1 MRIKATKRIGA
12 TLLVGLS
19 LTACSTWDDLMSS
32 EAVDYKSTV
41 RGEPLTLPPDL
52 SNAQINPQYS
62 THGTGTASAAAYN
75 KAMAQANK
83 QGQSNAV
90 LPTSADMQVMRSGDT
105 RWLQVNRDA
114 TAVYKDVLGFW
125 ANEGFTINRDNPQ
138 AGIIETDW
146 AENRAKIPG
155 NFLRRT
161 LGKVIEMVSDS
172 GERER
177 FTTRLERVNGK
188 TEVYIRHER
197 MVETQMDRDGTQFKW
212 LPAKEDP
219 ELNAIMLSRLM
230 SYMGASKQEAEAAVQ
245 TPQEVKSQQTSAV
258 GFVAGENALALTGSR
273 EASYRQVG
281 QALTSAGFTID
292 QSDAASGSYV
302 VRYLDTDTG
311 EKRKSS
317 NIISRLWGDK
327 GNKTPVPY
335 IIKVS
340 SQGDGVSLVTVRDSA
355 GNIDRSETAQRIL
368 TVLQERL

>member
-1 MRIKATKRIGA
+1 MRIKATKRIAA
-12 TLLVGLS
+12 TLLVGVS
-19 LTACSTWDDLMSS
+19 MTACSTWDDLMSS
-32 EAVDYKSTV
+32 ESVDYKSTV

-52 SNAQINPQYS
+52 STAQINPQYS
-62 THGTGTASAAAYN
+62 TYGTGTASAAAYN
-75 KAMAQANK
+75 KAMEQAK
-83 QGQSNAV
+83 KSGQANAV
-90 LPTSADMQVMRSGDT
+90 LPTSADMKVLRSGDT
-105 RWLQVNRDA
+105 RWLEVNRDA
-114 TAVYKDVLGFW
+114 TAVYKDVLAFW
-125 ANEGFTINRDNPQ
+125 GNQGFTINRDNPQ

-161 LGKVIEMVSDS
+161 LGSIIEMVSDS

-230 SYMGASKQEAEAAVQ
+230 LYMGASKRDAEAAVK
-245 TPQEVKSQQTSAV
+245 TPQVVQQQQSSVAS
-258 GFVAGENALALTGSR
+258 FVSGENALAVAATPES
-273 EASYRQVG
+273 AYRNVG

-292 QSDAASGSYV
+292 QSDAATGNYV

-317 NIISRLWGDK
+317 NIITRLWGDK
-327 GNKTPVPY
+327 GNKIPVPY
-335 IIKVS
+335 VINVAG
-340 SQGDGVSLVTVRDSA
+340 QGKQSVVTVRDSA

-368 TVLQERL
+368 RVLQERL